1 MSISTDPL
9 NFRFCV
15 VLALF
20 TCMASGAQA
29 PTPEVGII
37 LSPHVFWQSI
47 RWPGAAWTQAAAVDD
62 LSGLPR
68 FTVVEPGRRN
78 VWIYPLL
85 SFSYRATG
93 FPEALD
99 ANPALAHRRK
109 EQRTPL
115 HLAARFDRADA
126 IDVLADHGANLA
138 DLGPGQTPLHE
149 AVQVGALA
157 AARRLLERGADP
169 DIRKSA
175 IQPPCTTP
183 SGRRQTASARSNR
196 CLPSSTCSPNL
207 VLI

>member
-1 MSISTDPL
+1 MIS
-9 NFRFCV
+9 
-15 VLALF
+15 
-20 TCMASGAQA
+20 
-29 PTPEVGII
+29 
-37 LSPHVFWQSI
+37 
-47 RWPGAAWTQAAAVDD
+47 AACLV
-62 LSGLPR
+62 S
-68 FTVVEPGRRN
+68 TVVEPGRRN

-85 SFSYRATG
+85 SFTYRATG

-196 CLPSSTCSPNL
+196 CLLSSTCSPNS